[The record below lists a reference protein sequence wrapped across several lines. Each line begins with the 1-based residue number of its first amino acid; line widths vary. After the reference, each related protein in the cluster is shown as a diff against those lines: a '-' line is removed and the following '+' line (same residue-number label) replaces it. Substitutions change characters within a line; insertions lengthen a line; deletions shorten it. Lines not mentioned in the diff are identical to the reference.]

1 MGSLSERKMGFE
13 RLTATASGAWRAS
26 AIRRVCGR
34 WLRRLVGAFL
44 FSALALYGFA
54 VAERIDLEAPPPT
67 PILLDRQGYFLAQF
81 GGKSTGPDGSH
92 RVEYGYWPLDVLP
105 ERVVA
110 ATLALEDKRFWDHPG
125 VDGLAVMR
133 AVWQATHS
141 GRARSGASTI
151 AMQVVRMQHPAP
163 RTLWNKLVEA
173 GAALLLTRRHGRD
186 AMLRHYLQIA
196 PYGNGSHGIA
206 HAARWYFDKPAGDLS
221 WAEIAFLAAIP
232 QAPGR
237 MNPYRAEGR
246 RAIVRRGTR
255 LLGLLAERGVIGAE
269 DRRLA
274 EAQLQTLR
282 PLERRERP
290 PYLHAI
296 LHVGRLLNRNGS
308 PPDREPIPRAT
319 LDLALQREVARSL
332 EAAWPEWREAG
343 AEQAAVLV
351 VERAGF
357 AVRAALGSRDY
368 FGSPAGALD
377 FIRAPRSPGST
388 LKPFLYALA
397 LERGAVTPATRLP
410 DAPEGAA
417 GIGNADG
424 RFLGPL
430 LPRQALANSRNVPT
444 IHLLRRVGMRPFFGL
459 LGELELLPEPRRRDP
474 DPFGLALVLGGLP
487 TTLERLARAYGALAD
502 DGRLPV
508 LRWYEGQPLLAP
520 RPVLSAGAARQVTLF
535 LADPLARLPSFP
547 RHGPTDYPFP
557 VALKTGTSQGYR
569 DAWIVAYSADYLVAV
584 WVGRSDV
591 EPMRGLT
598 GGRAPAALARA
609 ILLGLHRSRPGEL
622 HEGEFPPPD
631 GHVPVEICLRFARLP
646 DRCAQALREW
656 VAPASLDDLSSPPTL
671 LPPGEGSKI
680 SGGEKGERASGMSG
694 AAPVE
699 IAIVA
704 PEQNARLWRNPEAP
718 ATVNRIALKA
728 TAKGPV
734 GQIVWYVD
742 DEPFGVARADQPLYW
757 PLQKGAHRF
766 QARLPYREERSRP
779 VRVVVE

>member
-1 MGSLSERKMGFE
+1 MKKN
-13 RLTATASGAWRAS
+13 
-26 AIRRVCGR
+26 R
-34 WLRRLVGAFL
+34 WLQSLTCTL
-44 FSALALYGFA
+44 LLIALMLYGLA
-54 VAERIDLEAPPPT
+54 VAERINLDAPPPT
-67 PILLDRQGYFLAQF
+67 PILFDRQGYFLAQF
-81 GGKSTGPDGSH
+81 GAKSIDPDGA
-92 RVEYGYWPLDVLP
+92 RRTEYGYWPLEVLP

-125 VDGLAVMR
+125 VDGLAVLR
-133 AVWQATHS
+133 AAWQAARS
-141 GRARSGASTI
+141 GRARSGASTV
-151 AMQVVRMQHPAP
+151 AMQVARMQHPAP

-173 GAALLLTRRHGRD
+173 GAALLLTQRHGRD
-186 AMLRHYLQIA
+186 AVLRHYLRIA

-221 WAEIAFLAAIP
+221 WAEVAFLTAIP

-237 MNPYRAEGR
+237 MNPYRIEGR

-255 LLGLLAERGVIGAE
+255 LLELLAERGVIGADE
-269 DRRLA
+269 RRLA

-282 PLERRERP
+282 PLERLERP

-308 PPDREPIPRAT
+308 PPNREPILRAT
-319 LDLALQREVARSL
+319 LDLELQREIARSL
-332 EAAWPEWREAG
+332 ESAWPEWREAG

-357 AVRAALGSRDY
+357 AVRAALGSLDY
-368 FGSPAGALD
+368 FRSPAGALD

-397 LERGAVTPATRLP
+397 LERGAVTPATWLP

-430 LPRQALANSRNVPT
+430 LPRQALANSRNVPA
-444 IHLLRRVGMRPFFGL
+444 IHLLRRVGLNPFFRL
-459 LGELELLPEPRRRDP
+459 LGELELLPEPRRHDP

-502 DGRLPV
+502 DGRLPA
-508 LRWYEGQPLLAP
+508 LRWYEGQPLPAP
-520 RPVLSAGAARQVTLF
+520 RPVLSASAARQVTLF

-591 EPMRGLT
+591 NPMRGLT

-609 ILLGLHRSRPGEL
+609 ILSHLHRSRPGDL
-622 HEGEFPPPD
+622 REGEFPPPD
-631 GHVPVEICLRFARLP
+631 GYLPVEICLHSARP
-646 DRCAQALREW
+646 PNRCAQTLREW
-656 VAPASLDDLSSPPTL
+656 VPPKSLATNESTGRRISAGPAESEPTVSTTSQEAP
-671 LPPGEGSKI
+671 I
-680 SGGEKGERASGMSG
+680 
-694 AAPVE
+694 E
-699 IAIVA
+699 IAIIA

-718 ATVNRIALKA
+718 AAVNRLALKA

-734 GQIVWYVD
+734 SQIVWYVD
-742 DEPFGVARADQPLYW
+742 DQPFGVADADQPLYW

>member
-1 MGSLSERKMGFE
+1 MFLLS
-13 RLTATASGAWRAS
+13 
-26 AIRRVCGR
+26 
-34 WLRRLVGAFL
+34 AF
-44 FSALALYGFA
+44 ALYSFA
-54 VAERIDLEAPPPT
+54 VADRIGLEAPPPT

-81 GGKSTGPDGSH
+81 GADFTGPNGA
-92 RVEYGYWPLDVLP
+92 RRTEYGYWPLDALP

-110 ATLALEDKRFWDHPG
+110 ATLALEDRRFWDHPG
-125 VDGLAVMR
+125 VDGLAVLR
-133 AVWQATHS
+133 AAWRAARS
-141 GRARSGASTI
+141 GRARSGASTV
-151 AMQVVRMQHPAP
+151 AMQVARMQHPAP

-173 GAALLLTRRHGRD
+173 GAALLLTQRHGRD
-186 AMLRHYLQIA
+186 AVLRHYLRIA

-221 WAEIAFLAAIP
+221 WAEIAFLTAIP

-237 MNPYRAEGR
+237 MNPYRIEGR

-269 DRRLA
+269 ERRLA

-308 PPDREPIPRAT
+308 PPGREPILRAT
-319 LDLALQREVARSL
+319 LDLELQREIARSL
-332 EAAWPEWREAG
+332 ESAWPEWREAG

-357 AVRAALGSRDY
+357 AVRAALGSLDY
-368 FGSPAGALD
+368 FRSPAGALD
-377 FIRAPRSPGST
+377 FIRTPRSPGST

-397 LERGAVTPATRLP
+397 LERGTVTPATWLP

-430 LPRQALANSRNVPT
+430 LPRQALANSRNVPA
-444 IHLLRRVGMRPFFGL
+444 IHLLRRVGLDPFFRL
-459 LGELELLPEPRRRDP
+459 LGELELLPEPRRHDP

-487 TTLERLARAYGALAD
+487 TTLERLAQAYGALAD
-502 DGRLPV
+502 DGRLPA
-508 LRWYEGQPLLAP
+508 LRWYEGQPLPAP
-520 RPVLSAGAARQVTLF
+520 RPVLSASAARQVTQF

-591 EPMRGLT
+591 NPMRGLT

-609 ILLGLHRSRPGEL
+609 ILSHLHRSRPGDL
-622 HEGEFPPPD
+622 REGEFPPPD
-631 GHVPVEICLRFARLP
+631 GYLPVEICLHSARP
-646 DRCAQALREW
+646 PNRCAQTLREW
-656 VAPASLDDLSSPPTL
+656 VPPGLLADLPSPSAPL
-671 LPPGEGSKI
+671 LRGEGSKI
-680 SGGEKGERASGMSG
+680 PGGEESGGARGLGDET
-694 AAPVE
+694 PVE

-704 PEQNARLWRNPEAP
+704 PEQNARLWRNLEAP
-718 ATVNRIALKA
+718 AAVNRLALKA

-734 GQIVWYVD
+734 SQIVWYVD
-742 DEPFGVARADQPLYW
+742 DQPFGVADADKPLYW

-766 QARLPYREERSRP
+766 QVRLPYREERSRP